1 MSDVILK
8 PGKEKPVRNRHPW
21 IFSGAIQRIKGNPA
35 NGDIVN
41 ILDTRSRFLARGY
54 LNRLSQITVR
64 ILTWND
70 DENIDEDF
78 FRRRLQNAIS
88 ARSALQKAPGTTA
101 FRLCYGES
109 DLIPGLIVDRY
120 AEYLILQAL
129 TMGIER
135 WKECIADLLM
145 DLLNPQAIYE
155 RSDVP
160 SRRKEGLP
168 LTAGSLRGSEP
179 PDLVETEENGHRFL
193 VDIKKGQKTGFYLDQ
208 RENRRRVSLYC
219 KEARVLNC
227 FAYTGGFSVY
237 ATAAG
242 AVSVDNVD
250 SSSGALEIASQNMA
264 LNGFG
269 QSSAQYI
276 SRDVFELLRDY
287 AREGRT
293 FDLIILDPPK
303 FAPSKGKVAAA
314 CRGYKDINLLA
325 MRILKPGGI
334 LATFSCS
341 GLIGAGLFQKV
352 LFGASVDAGR
362 DVQIIEYLFQAS
374 DHPVLL
380 TFPESAYLKG
390 MLCRV
395 TEWPVYR
402 ARLPHAPWK
411 RHYLGRASG

>member
-1 MSDVILK
+1 MSDVVLK
-8 PGKEKPVRNRHPW
+8 PGKAKPVRNRHPW
-21 IFSGAIQRIKGNPA
+21 IFSGAIQHIKGNPA

-64 ILTWND
+64 ILTWNE

-78 FRRRLQNAIS
+78 FRQRLQNAIAS
-88 ARSALQKAPGTTA
+88 RSALMKALDTNA
-101 FRLCYGES
+101 YRLCHSES

-120 AEYLILQAL
+120 EEHLILQAL

-135 WKECIADLLM
+135 WKECIADLLI
-145 DLLNPQAIYE
+145 DLLHPQAIYE

-168 LTAGSLRGSEP
+168 LIAGSLRGSEP
-179 PDLVETEENGHRFL
+179 PDLVEIEENGHRFL

-208 RENRRRVSLYC
+208 RENRHRVSLHC

-227 FAYTGGFSVY
+227 FAYTGGFSIY
-237 ATAAG
+237 AAAAG
-242 AVSVDNVD
+242 AKSVDNVD
-250 SSSGALEIASQNMA
+250 SSSRALEIASRNMA

-269 QSSAQYI
+269 QSSAQYTTG
-276 SRDVFELLRDY
+276 DVFQLLRDY
-287 AREGRT
+287 TREGRT

-325 MRILKPGGI
+325 MRILRPGGI

-341 GLIGAGLFQKV
+341 GLIGASLFQKV

-362 DVQIIEYLFQAS
+362 DVQIIEYLSQGS

-395 TEWPVYR
+395 
-402 ARLPHAPWK
+402 H
-411 RHYLGRASG
+411 

>member
-1 MSDVILK
+1 MSDIILK
-8 PGKEKPVRNRHPW
+8 PGKAKPVRNRHPW
-21 IFSGAIQRIKGNPA
+21 IFSGAIQRVNGNPA
-35 NGDIVN
+35 NGDVVN

-54 LNRLSQITVR
+54 FNRLSQISVR
-64 ILTWND
+64 LLTWNE

-78 FRRRLQNAIS
+78 FRRRLQNAIA
-88 ARSALQKAPGTTA
+88 ARSALVEAPDTNA

-120 AEYLILQAL
+120 EEYLILQAL

-145 DLLNPQAIYE
+145 DLLHPQAIYE

-168 LTAGSLRGSEP
+168 LTAGSIRGSEP
-179 PDLVETEENGHRFL
+179 PDLVEIKENGHRFL

-219 KEARVLNC
+219 KDARVLNC

-237 ATAAG
+237 AAASG
-242 AVSVDNVD
+242 AISVDNVD
-250 SSSGALEIASQNMA
+250 SSSGALEIASQNLA
-264 LNGFG
+264 LSEFER
-269 QSSAQYI
+269 SSDQYTTG
-276 SRDVFELLRDY
+276 DVFQLLRDY
-287 AREGRT
+287 EREEQV

-303 FAPSKGKVAAA
+303 FAPSKSKVAAA

-325 MRILKPGGI
+325 MRLLRSGGI

-341 GLIGAGLFQKV
+341 GLISADLFQKV
-352 LFGASVDAGR
+352 LFGSSVDAGR
-362 DVQIIEYLFQAS
+362 DVQIIEHLSQGS

-395 TEWPVYR
+395 R
-402 ARLPHAPWK
+402 
-411 RHYLGRASG
+411 

>member
-1 MSDVILK
+1 MNDVILK

-21 IFSGAIQRIKGNPA
+21 IFSGAIQRIKGKPA

-64 ILTWND
+64 ILTWNE

-78 FRRRLQNAIS
+78 FRRRLQDAIA
-88 ARSALQKAPGTTA
+88 ARRALTKAPDTNA

-145 DLLNPQAIYE
+145 DLLKPQSIYE

-179 PDLVETEENGHRFL
+179 PDLLEIEENGHHFL

-208 RENRRRVSLYC
+208 RENRRRVSLHC
-219 KEARVLNC
+219 KEARALNC

-237 ATAAG
+237 AAAAG
-242 AVSVDNVD
+242 ATCVTNID
-250 SSSGALEIASQNMA
+250 SSSGALEIASRNMA

-269 QSSAQYI
+269 RSSAQYTTG
-276 SRDVFELLRDY
+276 DVFQILRDY
-287 AREGRT
+287 WREGRT

-303 FAPSKGKVAAA
+303 FAVSQGKVAAA

-325 MRILKPGGI
+325 MRILEPGGI

-341 GLIGAGLFQKV
+341 GLIGASLFQKV
-352 LFGASVDAGR
+352 LFGASVDASR
-362 DVQIIEYLFQAS
+362 DVQIIEYLSQGP

-395 TEWPVYR
+395 
-402 ARLPHAPWK
+402 H
-411 RHYLGRASG
+411 

>member
-8 PGKEKPVRNRHPW
+8 PGKVKPVRNRHPW

-78 FRRRLQNAIS
+78 FLRRLQNAIA
-88 ARSALQKAPGTTA
+88 ARSALKKAPDTNA

-120 AEYLILQAL
+120 EEHLILQAL

-135 WKECIADLLM
+135 WKECIADLLL
-145 DLLNPQAIYE
+145 DLLHPQSIYE

-179 PDLVETEENGHRFL
+179 PDLVETKENGHRFL

-208 RENRRRVSLYC
+208 RENRRKVSLYC

-237 ATAAG
+237 AAAAG
-242 AVSVDNVD
+242 AISVDNVD
-250 SSSGALEIASQNMA
+250 SSIGALEIASQNMA
-264 LNGFG
+264 LNGFE
-269 QSSAQYI
+269 QSSAQYTTG
-276 SRDVFELLRDY
+276 DVFQLLRDY
-287 AREGRT
+287 GHEGRT

-303 FAPSKGKVAAA
+303 FAPSQGKVAAA

-341 GLIGAGLFQKV
+341 SLINTSLFQKV

-362 DVQIIEYLFQAS
+362 DVHIIEYLSQGS

-390 MLCRV
+390 LLCRV
-395 TEWPVYR
+395 
-402 ARLPHAPWK
+402 H
-411 RHYLGRASG
+411 